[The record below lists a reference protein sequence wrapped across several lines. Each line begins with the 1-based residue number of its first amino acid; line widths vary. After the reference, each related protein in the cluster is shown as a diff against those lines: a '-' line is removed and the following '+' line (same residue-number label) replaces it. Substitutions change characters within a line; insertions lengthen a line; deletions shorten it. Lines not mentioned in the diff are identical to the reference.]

1 MFKRD
6 PGRAPPTA
14 AAAGGQWAGRGR
26 AVGRWARAGREAGG
40 GRSAA
45 GSGRGGATR
54 PAPGSPLTRRWL
66 PRSRRTGGPCDAER
80 RGRTGDRRLLRLR
93 AGGRMQQAG
102 REMGTGDKE
111 NHPPELCRSALRTPL
126 KQGAASPS
134 VLAEI
139 QPGCQPLATPPK
151 PQELLPTEPWTPT
164 ANLKMLISAASPEI
178 RSRERR
184 RELSNTARQI
194 LQAKHCLPEHL
205 PGDEYEKS
213 QPSRKEKSLG
223 LLCHKF
229 LARYTDHASAAAD
242 NFICLD
248 EVAEELNVERR
259 RIYDI
264 VNVLESLHMV
274 SRLAKN
280 KYAWHGRHNLS
291 KTLQALKRVGEEN
304 KYTQQIQMIKK
315 REYEHEF
322 DLSGERNEE
331 MARSFGSND
340 HSEMSFVELP
350 GMEFRAASV
359 NSRKDKSL
367 RVMSQKFVMLFLVS
381 TPKIVSLE
389 VAAKILIGE
398 DQLEDLDKSKFKT
411 KIRRL
416 YDIANVLSS
425 LELIKKV
432 HVTEERGRKPAFKWT
447 GPEILPNIQD
457 TKLEP
462 VSMTP
467 PMSESIPSK
476 EQCSKNLFPSKG
488 KQNFTRHPSLI
499 KLVKSIENDR
509 RKIQSAP
516 TSPVKISPS
525 MDQNL
530 SAFPSKMA
538 QLPAVAKH
546 QLEGQSKKATEMK
559 LSRPALQCSLSSPAV
574 APSQQPALT
583 QLLGV
588 CPPSHSSVSPVI
600 LPHAPSGVSYAIYLH
615 PSQAH
620 TVTTYSPS
628 IMLQPLPCANVTGI
642 NSEVL
647 HQITTEGRDNQ
658 IAARDPTKSLTAK
671 ERPSTKSQ
679 TSSQRCLKRSQ
690 ALPENNLIKRY
701 RSDEESLDTSLG
713 VSMKNER
720 PSSSSSQ
727 TNYKMDNVQEERQN
741 KTETLDQNM
750 ASCYDQCKREDVL
763 EGEDKSQT
771 KQDIPVTLA
780 IPAHET
786 FFPSGYLIPLT
797 QCTQGNKAGFLNKEK
812 AGICSVQH
820 TSYSSPITGV
830 IPVPASELKA
840 VNIPAFHVTPLNIML
855 SPTSI
860 AAAPVLSNSCLNSS
874 NTCPAQSPRSSVL
887 NFTLQ
892 HVGLIPAGVQV
903 PANPVLQHVPVS
915 SQPKSVSHG
924 SENTNLQEEEPSIPK
939 ESHEPQRVTENFFRT
954 PGGPNTVS
962 SPSANSD
969 GANQVS
975 QGTLY
980 IPQRRLEV
988 SED

>member
-1 MFKRD
+1 V
-6 PGRAPPTA
+6 TN
-14 AAAGGQWAGRGR
+14 
-26 AVGRWARAGREAGG
+26 
-40 GRSAA
+40 
-45 GSGRGGATR
+45 
-54 PAPGSPLTRRWL
+54 
-66 PRSRRTGGPCDAER
+66 ER
-80 RGRTGDRRLLRLR
+80 I
-93 AGGRMQQAG
+93 
-102 REMGTGDKE
+102 E
-111 NHPPELCRSALRTPL
+111 NHSSEPHRSVLKTPL
-126 KQGAASPS
+126 KQAATSHS
-134 VLAEI
+134 VLTEI
-139 QPGCQPLATPPK
+139 QPDCQPLTTPPK
-151 PQELLPTEPWTPT
+151 PKEILPADPWTPT
-164 ANLKMLISAASPEI
+164 SNLKMLISAASPEI
-178 RSRERR
+178 RSREQR
-184 RELSNTARQI
+184 RELSNNSREV
-194 LQAKHCLPEHL
+194 LQAKHCLQEHL
-205 PGDEYEKS
+205 SGDEYEKS

-229 LARYTDHASAAAD
+229 LARYPDYPSTAE
-242 NFICLD
+242 NNYICLD

-280 KYAWHGRHNLS
+280 RYAWHGRHNLS
-291 KTLQALKRVGEEN
+291 KTLQALKKVGEEN

-322 DLSGERNEE
+322 DFDGERNEE
-331 MARSFGSND
+331 MARSFGSNE

-381 TPKIVSLE
+381 TPQIVSLE

-447 GPEILPNIQD
+447 GPDVLPNVQG
-457 TKLEP
+457 
-462 VSMTP
+462 SCP
-467 PMSESIPSK
+467 PPISESIPSK
-476 EQCSKNLFPSKG
+476 EQCSKNLFPSRG

-499 KLVKSIENDR
+499 KLVKTIENDR

-516 TSPVKISPS
+516 TSPVKMSAS
-525 MDQNL
+525 TDQNL
-530 SAFPSKMA
+530 SALPSKMA
-538 QLPAVAKH
+538 QVPAIAKH
-546 QLEGQSKKATEMK
+546 QLEGQSKKAKELK
-559 LSRPALQCSLSSPAV
+559 LSRSALESNQLSPEVVPKPETPRVA
-574 APSQQPALT
+574 APSQQPALA
-583 QLLGV
+583 QPPAV

-600 LPHAPSGVSYAIYLH
+600 LPHTPAGVSYAIYLH

-628 IMLQPLPCANVTGI
+628 FMLQPLPCANVTGI
-642 NSEVL
+642 KSINSKVL
-647 HQITTEGRDNQ
+647 NKTTTEEGDNQ
-658 IAARDPTKSLTAK
+658 LTTDDPTKSLTAK
-671 ERPSTKSQ
+671 ERPPIKSE

-690 ALPENNLIKRY
+690 ALQENNLIKKC
-701 RSDEESLDTSLG
+701 RSDEESLDPSL
-713 VSMKNER
+713 
-720 PSSSSSQ
+720 
-727 TNYKMDNVQEERQN
+727 
-741 KTETLDQNM
+741 
-750 ASCYDQCKREDVL
+750 
-763 EGEDKSQT
+763 
-771 KQDIPVTLA
+771 
-780 IPAHET
+780 T

-797 QCTQGNKAGFLNKEK
+797 QCTHGNKAGFSNKEK
-812 AGICSVQH
+812 AGICSLQH
-820 TSYSSPITGV
+820 TTYSSPIAGV
-830 IPVPASELKA
+830 IPVTASELKA
-840 VNIPAFHVTPLNIML
+840 VNIPAFQITPLNIML

-874 NTCPAQSPRSSVL
+874 NTSSAQNPSSSVL

-892 HVGLIPAGVQV
+892 HIGLIPAGVQV
-903 PANPVLQHVPVS
+903 PANPVLQHMPVS
-915 SQPKSVSHG
+915 LQ
-924 SENTNLQEEEPSIPK
+924 SENVSYSSENMNLQEEKVSKNILQLSDRDGLSEKYSAVIPLQQPSVPK
-939 ESHEPQRVTENFFRT
+939 ELQEPQTVTENFFRT

-962 SPSANSD
+962 SLSANSD
-969 GANQVS
+969 GTDRIS

-980 IPQRRLEV
+980 IPQRKLEV

>member
-1 MFKRD
+1 
-6 PGRAPPTA
+6 
-14 AAAGGQWAGRGR
+14 
-26 AVGRWARAGREAGG
+26 
-40 GRSAA
+40 RS
-45 GSGRGGATR
+45 G
-54 PAPGSPLTRRWL
+54 L
-66 PRSRRTGGPCDAER
+66 
-80 RGRTGDRRLLRLR
+80 
-93 AGGRMQQAG
+93 
-102 REMGTGDKE
+102 K
-111 NHPPELCRSALRTPL
+111 TPL
-126 KQGAASPS
+126 KQAATSHS

-139 QPGCQPLATPPK
+139 QPGCQPLTTPPK
-151 PQELLPTEPWTPT
+151 PKETLPADPWTPT
-164 ANLKMLISAASPEI
+164 SNLKMLISAASPEI
-178 RSRERR
+178 RSREQR
-184 RELSNTARQI
+184 RELSNNASQ
-194 LQAKHCLPEHL
+194 EHL
-205 PGDEYEKS
+205 SGDEYEKS

-229 LARYTDHASAAAD
+229 LARYPDYPSAAE
-242 NFICLD
+242 NNYICLD

-280 KYAWHGRHNLS
+280 RYAWHGRHNLS
-291 KTLQALKRVGEEN
+291 KTLQALKKVGEEN

-322 DLSGERNEE
+322 DFDGERNEE
-331 MARSFGSND
+331 MARSLGSNE

-381 TPKIVSLE
+381 TPQIVSLE

-447 GPEILPNIQD
+447 GPEVLPNIQD
-457 TKLEP
+457 TKLETT
-462 VSMTP
+462 STTCP
-467 PMSESIPSK
+467 PPISESIPSK
-476 EQCSKNLFPSKG
+476 EQCSKNLFPSRG

-516 TSPVKISPS
+516 TSPVKISAS
-525 MDQNL
+525 TDQNL

-538 QLPAVAKH
+538 QVPAIAKH
-546 QLEGQSKKATEMK
+546 QVEGQSKKAKEMK
-559 LSRPALQCSLSSPAV
+559 MKMSKSGLECNSSSPEAV
-574 APSQQPALT
+574 RKPEPPGTAAPSQQPALS
-583 QLLGV
+583 QPLGV
-588 CPPSHSSVSPVI
+588 CPPSHSSLSPVI
-600 LPHAPSGVSYAIYLH
+600 LPHTQSGVSYAIYLH

-628 IMLQPLPCANVTGI
+628 FMLQPLPRANVTGI
-642 NSEVL
+642 KSINSQGVNK
-647 HQITTEGRDNQ
+647 ITTEEGDNQ
-658 IAARDPTKSLTAK
+658 RATDDPTKPLTAK
-671 ERPSTKSQ
+671 ERPTVKSE

-690 ALPENNLIKRY
+690 ALQENNLIKRY
-701 RSDEESLDTSLG
+701 RSDEESFDASL
-713 VSMKNER
+713 
-720 PSSSSSQ
+720 
-727 TNYKMDNVQEERQN
+727 
-741 KTETLDQNM
+741 
-750 ASCYDQCKREDVL
+750 
-763 EGEDKSQT
+763 
-771 KQDIPVTLA
+771 
-780 IPAHET
+780 T

-797 QCTQGNKAGFLNKEK
+797 QCTHGNKAGFSDEEK
-812 AGICSVQH
+812 AGMCSLQR
-820 TSYSSPITGV
+820 TTYSSPIAGV
-830 IPVPASELKA
+830 LPMTAPELKA
-840 VNIPAFHVTPLNIML
+840 VNIPAFHITPLNIML
-855 SPTSI
+855 SPTSL

-874 NTCPAQSPRSSVL
+874 NTSPAPNPSPSVL

-903 PANPVLQHVPVS
+903 PANPVLQHLPVP
-915 SQPKSVSHG
+915 SQPENVSRS
-924 SENTNLQEEEPSIPK
+924 SENTNLQEEKVSKNVLQLLGCGGRSGKCSTPCVPK
-939 ESHEPQRVTENFFRT
+939 EAQVPQTVTENFFRT
-954 PGGPNTVS
+954 PGGPNTV
-962 SPSANSD
+962 PLLSANSD
-969 GANQVS
+969 GTNRIS

-980 IPQRRLEV
+980 IPQRKLEV

>member
-1 MFKRD
+1 K
-6 PGRAPPTA
+6 
-14 AAAGGQWAGRGR
+14 
-26 AVGRWARAGREAGG
+26 
-40 GRSAA
+40 
-45 GSGRGGATR
+45 
-54 PAPGSPLTRRWL
+54 
-66 PRSRRTGGPCDAER
+66 
-80 RGRTGDRRLLRLR
+80 
-93 AGGRMQQAG
+93 
-102 REMGTGDKE
+102 
-111 NHPPELCRSALRTPL
+111 TPL
-126 KQGAASPS
+126 KQAATSHA
-134 VLAEI
+134 VLTEI
-139 QPGCQPLATPPK
+139 QPDCQPLTTPPK
-151 PQELLPTEPWTPT
+151 PKEILPADPWTPT
-164 ANLKMLISAASPEI
+164 SNLKMLISAASPEI
-178 RSRERR
+178 RSREQR
-184 RELSNTARQI
+184 RELSNTTSEV
-194 LQAKHCLPEHL
+194 LQAKHCLQEHL
-205 PGDEYEKS
+205 SGDEYEKS

-229 LARYTDHASAAAD
+229 LARYPDYPSTAE
-242 NFICLD
+242 NNYICLD

-280 KYAWHGRHNLS
+280 RYAWHGRHNLP
-291 KTLQALKRVGEEN
+291 KTLQALKKVGEEN

-322 DLSGERNEE
+322 DFEGERNEE
-331 MARSFGSND
+331 TTRSFGSNE

-381 TPKIVSLE
+381 TPQIVSLE

-416 YDIANVLSS
+416 YDIANVLSG

-447 GPEILPNIQD
+447 GPEVLPNIQD
-457 TKLEP
+457 TKLETT
-462 VSMTP
+462 STSSP
-467 PMSESIPSK
+467 PPISESITSK
-476 EQCSKNLFPSKG
+476 EQCSKNLFPSRG

-525 MDQNL
+525 TDQNL

-538 QLPAVAKH
+538 QVPAIAKH
-546 QLEGQSKKATEMK
+546 QLEGQSKKAKEMKTK
-559 LSRPALQCSLSSPAV
+559 LSRSALECNLSSPEVVPKPEPPRTA
-574 APSQQPALT
+574 APSPQSALPQP
-583 QLLGV
+583 LGA
-588 CPPSHSSVSPVI
+588 CPPSHGSVSPVI
-600 LPHAPSGVSYAIYLH
+600 LPHTHSGVSYAIYLH

-628 IMLQPLPCANVTGI
+628 FMLQPLPCANVTGI
-642 NSEVL
+642 KSINSKVL
-647 HQITTEGRDNQ
+647 NKVTTEEGDNQ
-658 IAARDPTKSLTAK
+658 IATDDPTQSLTAK
-671 ERPSTKSQ
+671 ERPPIKSEA
-679 TSSQRCLKRSQ
+679 SSQRCLKRPQ
-690 ALPENNLIKRY
+690 ALQENNLIKRFK
-701 RSDEESLDTSLG
+701 SDEESLDTSL
-713 VSMKNER
+713 
-720 PSSSSSQ
+720 
-727 TNYKMDNVQEERQN
+727 
-741 KTETLDQNM
+741 
-750 ASCYDQCKREDVL
+750 
-763 EGEDKSQT
+763 
-771 KQDIPVTLA
+771 
-780 IPAHET
+780 T

-797 QCTQGNKAGFLNKEK
+797 QCTHGNKAGFSNKEK
-812 AGICSVQH
+812 AGICSLQH
-820 TSYSSPITGV
+820 TTYSSPLAGV
-830 IPVPASELKA
+830 IPVTAPELKA
-840 VNIPAFHVTPLNIML
+840 VNIPDITPLNIML

-860 AAAPVLSNSCLNSS
+860 AAAPVLSNSSLNSS
-874 NTCPAQSPRSSVL
+874 NTSPAPNPSSSVL

-903 PANPVLQHVPVS
+903 PASPVLQHVPVS
-915 SQPKSVSHG
+915 SQPENVSHS
-924 SENTNLQEEEPSIPK
+924 SENVSLQEEKVRKNRLRLLDRGGLSGNNFLSSLQPSVPK
-939 ESHEPQRVTENFFRT
+939 EPQEPQTVTENFFRT

-962 SPSANSD
+962 SLSANSD
-969 GANQVS
+969 GTDRIS

-980 IPQRRLEV
+980 IPQRKLEV

>member
-1 MFKRD
+1 
-6 PGRAPPTA
+6 
-14 AAAGGQWAGRGR
+14 
-26 AVGRWARAGREAGG
+26 
-40 GRSAA
+40 RSV
-45 GSGRGGATR
+45 
-54 PAPGSPLTRRWL
+54 L
-66 PRSRRTGGPCDAER
+66 
-80 RGRTGDRRLLRLR
+80 
-93 AGGRMQQAG
+93 
-102 REMGTGDKE
+102 K
-111 NHPPELCRSALRTPL
+111 TPL
-126 KQGAASPS
+126 KQAATSHS
-134 VLAEI
+134 ILTEI
-139 QPGCQPLATPPK
+139 QPDCQPLTTPPK
-151 PQELLPTEPWTPT
+151 PKEILPADPWTPT
-164 ANLKMLISAASPEI
+164 SNLKMLISAASPEI
-178 RSRERR
+178 RSREQR
-184 RELSNTARQI
+184 RELSNNSREV
-194 LQAKHCLPEHL
+194 LQAKHCLQEHL
-205 PGDEYEKS
+205 SGDEYEKS

-229 LARYTDHASAAAD
+229 LARYPDYPSTAE
-242 NFICLD
+242 NNYICLD

-280 KYAWHGRHNLS
+280 RYAWHGRHNLS
-291 KTLQALKRVGEEN
+291 KTLQALKKVGEEN

-322 DLSGERNEE
+322 DLDGERNEE
-331 MARSFGSND
+331 MARSFGSNE

-381 TPKIVSLE
+381 TPQIVSLE

-447 GPEILPNIQD
+447 GPDVLPNVQD
-457 TKLEP
+457 TKLETT
-462 VSMTP
+462 STSCP
-467 PMSESIPSK
+467 PPISESIPSK
-476 EQCSKNLFPSKG
+476 EQCSKNLFPSRG

-499 KLVKSIENDR
+499 KLVKTIENDR

-516 TSPVKISPS
+516 TSPVKMSAS
-525 MDQNL
+525 TDQNL
-530 SAFPSKMA
+530 SALPSKMA
-538 QLPAVAKH
+538 QVPAIAKH
-546 QLEGQSKKATEMK
+546 QLEGQSKKAREMK
-559 LSRPALQCSLSSPAV
+559 LSRSALESNQLSPEVVPKPEPPRVA
-574 APSQQPALT
+574 APSQQPALA
-583 QLLGV
+583 QPPAV

-600 LPHAPSGVSYAIYLH
+600 LPHTPAGVSYAIYLH

-628 IMLQPLPCANVTGI
+628 FMLQPLPCANVTGI
-642 NSEVL
+642 KSINSKVL
-647 HQITTEGRDNQ
+647 NKTTTEEGDNQ
-658 IAARDPTKSLTAK
+658 VTTDDPTKSLTAK
-671 ERPSTKSQ
+671 ERPPIKSE

-690 ALPENNLIKRY
+690 ALQEDNSIKKC
-701 RSDEESLDTSLG
+701 RSDEESLDTSL
-713 VSMKNER
+713 
-720 PSSSSSQ
+720 
-727 TNYKMDNVQEERQN
+727 
-741 KTETLDQNM
+741 
-750 ASCYDQCKREDVL
+750 
-763 EGEDKSQT
+763 
-771 KQDIPVTLA
+771 
-780 IPAHET
+780 T

-797 QCTQGNKAGFLNKEK
+797 QCTHGNKAGFSNKEK
-812 AGICSVQH
+812 AGICSLQH
-820 TSYSSPITGV
+820 TTYSSPIAGV
-830 IPVPASELKA
+830 IPVTASELKA
-840 VNIPAFHVTPLNIML
+840 VNIPAFQITPLNIML

-874 NTCPAQSPRSSVL
+874 NTSSAHNPSSSVL

-903 PANPVLQHVPVS
+903 PANPVLQHMPVS
-915 SQPKSVSHG
+915 LQPESVSYS
-924 SENTNLQEEEPSIPK
+924 SENMNLQEEKVSKNILQLFDRDGLSEKYSAPSVPK
-939 ESHEPQRVTENFFRT
+939 ELQQPQPVTENFFRT

-962 SPSANSD
+962 SLSANSD
-969 GANQVS
+969 GTDRMS

-980 IPQRRLEV
+980 IPQRKLEV

>member
-1 MFKRD
+1 LK
-6 PGRAPPTA
+6 
-14 AAAGGQWAGRGR
+14 
-26 AVGRWARAGREAGG
+26 
-40 GRSAA
+40 
-45 GSGRGGATR
+45 
-54 PAPGSPLTRRWL
+54 
-66 PRSRRTGGPCDAER
+66 
-80 RGRTGDRRLLRLR
+80 
-93 AGGRMQQAG
+93 
-102 REMGTGDKE
+102 
-111 NHPPELCRSALRTPL
+111 TPL
-126 KQGAASPS
+126 KQAATSHS
-134 VLAEI
+134 VLTEI
-139 QPGCQPLATPPK
+139 QPDCQPLTTPPK
-151 PQELLPTEPWTPT
+151 PKEILPADPWTPT
-164 ANLKMLISAASPEI
+164 SNLKMLISAASPEI
-178 RSRERR
+178 RSREQR
-184 RELSNTARQI
+184 RELSNNTREV
-194 LQAKHCLPEHL
+194 LQAKHCLQEHL
-205 PGDEYEKS
+205 SGDEYEKS

-229 LARYTDHASAAAD
+229 LARYPDYPSTAE
-242 NFICLD
+242 NNYICLD

-280 KYAWHGRHNLS
+280 RYAWHGRHNLS
-291 KTLQALKRVGEEN
+291 KTLQALKKVGEEN

-322 DLSGERNEE
+322 DFDGERNEE
-331 MARSFGSND
+331 MARSCGSNE

-381 TPKIVSLE
+381 TPQIVSLE

-447 GPEILPNIQD
+447 GPEVLPNIQD
-457 TKLEP
+457 TKLETT
-462 VSMTP
+462 STTCP
-467 PMSESIPSK
+467 PPISESITSK
-476 EQCSKNLFPSKG
+476 DQCSKNLFPSRG

-516 TSPVKISPS
+516 TSPVKINAST
-525 MDQNL
+525 DQNL

-538 QLPAVAKH
+538 QVPAIAKH
-546 QLEGQSKKATEMK
+546 QLEGQSKKAKEEMKMK
-559 LSRPALQCSLSSPAV
+559 LSRSALECNLSSPEVVPKPEPPRTA
-574 APSQQPALT
+574 APSQQPALA
-583 QLLGV
+583 QPLGV
-588 CPPSHSSVSPVI
+588 CPPSHSSVPPVI
-600 LPHAPSGVSYAIYLH
+600 LPHTHSGVSYAIYLH

-628 IMLQPLPCANVTGI
+628 FMLQTLPCANVTGI
-642 NSEVL
+642 KSINSKVL
-647 HQITTEGRDNQ
+647 NKITTEEGDNQ
-658 IAARDPTKSLTAK
+658 IATDDPTKSLTAK
-671 ERPSTKSQ
+671 DRPTRKSE

-690 ALPENNLIKRY
+690 ALQENNLIKRY
-701 RSDEESLDTSLG
+701 RSDEESLDTSL
-713 VSMKNER
+713 
-720 PSSSSSQ
+720 
-727 TNYKMDNVQEERQN
+727 
-741 KTETLDQNM
+741 
-750 ASCYDQCKREDVL
+750 
-763 EGEDKSQT
+763 
-771 KQDIPVTLA
+771 
-780 IPAHET
+780 T

-797 QCTQGNKAGFLNKEK
+797 QCTHGNKAGFSDNEK
-812 AGICSVQH
+812 AGICSLQH
-820 TSYSSPITGV
+820 TTYSSPIASV
-830 IPVPASELKA
+830 IPVTASELKA
-840 VNIPAFHVTPLNIML
+840 VNIPAFHITPLNIML

-860 AAAPVLSNSCLNSS
+860 AAAPVLSNSCLTSS
-874 NTCPAQSPRSSVL
+874 STSSAQNPSSSVL

-903 PANPVLQHVPVS
+903 PANPFLQHMPVS
-915 SQPKSVSHG
+915 SQPENVNHS
-924 SENTNLQEEEPSIPK
+924 SENMNLQEEKVSKSTLQLLDRGGSSGNYSAVIPLQQPCVPK
-939 ESHEPQRVTENFFRT
+939 EPQEPPTVTENFFRT

-962 SPSANSD
+962 SLSANSD
-969 GANQVS
+969 GTDRIS

-980 IPQRRLEV
+980 IPQRKLEV

>member
-1 MFKRD
+1 MK
-6 PGRAPPTA
+6 
-14 AAAGGQWAGRGR
+14 
-26 AVGRWARAGREAGG
+26 
-40 GRSAA
+40 
-45 GSGRGGATR
+45 
-54 PAPGSPLTRRWL
+54 
-66 PRSRRTGGPCDAER
+66 
-80 RGRTGDRRLLRLR
+80 
-93 AGGRMQQAG
+93 
-102 REMGTGDKE
+102 
-111 NHPPELCRSALRTPL
+111 TPL
-126 KQGAASPS
+126 KQAATSHS
-134 VLAEI
+134 VLTEI
-139 QPGCQPLATPPK
+139 QPDCQPLTTPTKPK
-151 PQELLPTEPWTPT
+151 EILLADPWTPT
-164 ANLKMLISAASPEI
+164 SNLKMLISAASPEI
-178 RSRERR
+178 RSREQRK
-184 RELSNTARQI
+184 ELSNNTSQV
-194 LQAKHCLPEHL
+194 LKAKHCLQEHL
-205 PGDEYEKS
+205 SGDEYEKS

-229 LARYTDHASAAAD
+229 LARYPDYPSPAE
-242 NFICLD
+242 NIYICLD
-248 EVAEELNVERR
+248 EVSEELNVERR

-280 KYAWHGRHNLS
+280 RYAWHGRHNLS
-291 KTLQALKRVGEEN
+291 KTLQALKKVGEEN

-315 REYEHEF
+315 REYEYEF
-322 DLSGERNEE
+322 DLDGQRNEE
-331 MARSFGSND
+331 TPRCLSVNE

-381 TPKIVSLE
+381 TPQIVSLE

-447 GPEILPNIQD
+447 GPEVLPNVQ
-457 TKLEP
+457 EP
-462 VSMTP
+462 IASR
-467 PMSESIPSK
+467 
-476 EQCSKNLFPSKG
+476 EQCSKNLFPSRG

-516 TSPVKISPS
+516 TSPIKISVGT
-525 MDQNL
+525 DQNL

-538 QLPAVAKH
+538 QIPAIAKQ
-546 QLEGQSKKATEMK
+546 QLEGQSKKVKETKMK
-559 LSRPALQCSLSSPAV
+559 LSRSALECDLPSPEVVPKPDPPGAA
-574 APSQQPALT
+574 APPQQPLA
-583 QLLGV
+583 G
-588 CPPSHSSVSPVI
+588 CPPSHGAVSPVM

-628 IMLQPLPCANVTGI
+628 FMLQPLPCANVTGI
-642 NSEVL
+642 KSVNSKAL
-647 HQITTEGRDNQ
+647 NKITTEEGDSQ
-658 IAARDPTKSLTAK
+658 TATDDPTKSLTAK
-671 ERPSTKSQ
+671 EGQTVKSE
-679 TSSQRCLKRSQ
+679 TSSQQCLKRPQ
-690 ALPENNLIKRY
+690 ALQENNLIKRC
-701 RSDEESLDTSLG
+701 RCDEESCDISLG
-713 VSMKNER
+713 ASIEEER
-720 PSSSSSQ
+720 LPSSSSQMSDE
-727 TNYKMDNVQEERQN
+727 MDNFQEERQN
-741 KTETLDQNM
+741 KTETIEQNV
-750 ASCYDQCKREDVL
+750 ASCYDQCRREDIP
-763 EGEDKSQT
+763 EDEDKT
-771 KQDIPVTLA
+771 KPKQEIPVAFA

-797 QCTQGNKAGFLNKEK
+797 QCTHGSKAGFSDKEQ
-812 AGICSVQH
+812 AGICSLQH
-820 TSYSSPITGV
+820 TTYSSPIAGV
-830 IPVPASELKA
+830 IPVTAPELKA
-840 VNIPAFHVTPLNIML
+840 VNFPAFHITPLNIML

-860 AAAPVLSNSCLNSS
+860 AAAPVLSTSCFNSS
-874 NTCPAQSPRSSVL
+874 NTSSAQNPNSSVL

-892 HVGLIPAGVQV
+892 HVGLIPAGVQL
-903 PANPVLQHVPVS
+903 PANHVLQHVPAS
-915 SQPKSVSHG
+915 SQPENVGHS
-924 SENTNLQEEEPSIPK
+924 SENTNLQEEKLSVPK
-939 ESHEPQRVTENFFRT
+939 EPQEPQRVTEHFFRT

-969 GANQVS
+969 GTDRIS

-980 IPQRRLEV
+980 IPQRKLEV